1 MSKKEIGRVETLI
14 GQNIKKG
21 NSNVVNLLLAEEV
34 CSLTPTQKLGCLAE
48 AYEASSQLSLLKAK
62 IPNPNISNNYFIS
75 PIELKAIGEK
85 AKAAELRKRARKIER
100 KENKKIIYRTSISK
114 SSQ

>member
-1 MSKKEIGRVETLI
+1 MGKEEIGQVEMLI

-21 NSNVVNLLLAEEV
+21 NSNVVNMLLAEEV
-34 CSLTPTQKLGCLAE
+34 CSLTPTQKLVCLAE
-48 AYEASSQLSLLKAK
+48 AYEASARLSSLKAK

-100 KENKKIIYRTSISK
+100 KEHEKVVYRACISK